1 MPVPNRG
8 GWGWVHLW
16 SGRLLITFVVRI
28 SDLVVVVVVVVV
40 AVIFRVIVVV
50 VVVVVVD
57 HVVIVQL

>member
-1 MPVPNRG
+1 MPNRG

-16 SGRLLITFVVRI
+16 SGRLLISFVVRI
-28 SDLVVVVVVVVV
+28 SDLVVVVAVV
-40 AVIFRVIVVV
+40 FRVIVVVV

>member
-1 MPVPNRG
+1 MPNRG

-40 AVIFRVIVVV
+40 AVIFCVIVV

>member
-1 MPVPNRG
+1 MPNRG

-40 AVIFRVIVVV
+40 VAVIFRVIV

>member
-1 MPVPNRG
+1 MPNRG

-40 AVIFRVIVVV
+40 
-50 VVVVVVD
+50 VVD

>member
-1 MPVPNRG
+1 MPNRG

-28 SDLVVVVVVVVV
+28 FDLVVVVVVV
-40 AVIFRVIVVV
+40 AFIFRVIVVV

>member
-1 MPVPNRG
+1 MPNRG

-28 SDLVVVVVVVVV
+28 SDLVVVVV
-40 AVIFRVIVVV
+40 AVIFRVIVVVV

>member
-1 MPVPNRG
+1 MPNRG

-28 SDLVVVVVVVVV
+28 SDLVVVVVVVV

>member
-1 MPVPNRG
+1 MPNRG

-16 SGRLLITFVVRI
+16 SGRLLISFVVRI

-40 AVIFRVIVVV
+40 
-50 VVVVVVD
+50 VVD

>member
-1 MPVPNRG
+1 MPNRG

-28 SDLVVVVVVVVV
+28 SDLVVVVAVV
-40 AVIFRVIVVV
+40 FRVIVVV

>member
-1 MPVPNRG
+1 MSNRG

-40 AVIFRVIVVV
+40 AVIFCVIVV